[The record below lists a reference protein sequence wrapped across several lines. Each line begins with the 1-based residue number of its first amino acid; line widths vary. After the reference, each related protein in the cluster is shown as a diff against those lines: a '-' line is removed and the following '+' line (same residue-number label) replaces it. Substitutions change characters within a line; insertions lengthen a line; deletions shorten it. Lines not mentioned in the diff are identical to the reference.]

1 MRGARLVLPASG
13 AQPGIIPAYAGSTI
27 FITISRSP
35 PTDHPRV
42 CGEHSLQSILVMSPK
57 GSSPR
62 MRGAHIIVR
71 IVPSDTGIIP
81 AYAGST
87 WNSVLRTSVSKDH
100 PRVCGEHDGN
110 ISGDTVMPGSSP
122 RMRGALGLAH
132 GVPVFQGIIP
142 AYAGSTIG
150 YQRIRSIA
158 WDHPRVCG
166 EHYQARHLVLE
177 KQGSSPRMR
186 GARVGQH
193 DGRLQPGIIPA
204 YAGSTPLQTTR
215 A

>member
-1 MRGARLVLPASG
+1 MRGAHIGVGLLVLIV
-13 AQPGIIPAYAGSTI
+13 GIIPAYAGST
-27 FITISRSP
+27 RRRNVLQQKAG
-35 PTDHPRV
+35 DHPRV
-42 CGEHSLQSILVMSPK
+42 CGEHNRVVAPGVASP

-62 MRGAHIIVR
+62 MRGAPVQIVHVAG
-71 IVPSDTGIIP
+71 IGGIIP

-166 EHYQARHLVLE
+166 EHPPENTQRLMAE
-177 KQGSSPRMR
+177 ESSPRIR
-186 GARVGQH
+186 GAPRG
-193 DGRLQPGIIPA
+193 GLQLPIGLGIIPA
-204 YAGSTPLQTTR
+204 YAGSTR
-215 A
+215 R